1 MREVRYTSLE
11 LCEADGR
18 ELALR
23 LKMPRGESLEI
34 LEKCSSQVRDAISC
48 KACAAEVDVSV
59 CGNAVTLGDFTVE
72 SRDLAKNLSGCRRA
86 LIMAVTLG
94 AGVDMLLRRK
104 GAVSAG
110 EHFVCDAVASAF
122 AEAAADTAENFFLGD
137 IPHRPRYS
145 PGYGD
150 LPLEIQ
156 GDVLDV
162 CGAGRLLG
170 ISLSAASLMIPTKS
184 VTAIIGRCD

>member
-11 LCEADGR
+11 PGDVCGR

-23 LKMPRGESLEI
+23 LKMPRGEQLDI
-34 LEKCSSQVRDAISC
+34 LEKCTSQVKSAISC
-48 KACAAEVDVSV
+48 KASAAEMDVSV
-59 CGNAVTLGDFTVE
+59 CGDTVTLGDFTAE

-94 AGVDMLLRRK
+94 AGVDMLLRQK
-104 GAVSAG
+104 SAVSAG

-122 AEAAADTAENFFLGD
+122 AEKAADMAEKFFLGD
-137 IPHRPRYS
+137 IPHRSRFS

-150 LPLEIQ
+150 LSLEIQ
-156 GDVLDV
+156 RDVLTV
-162 CGAGRLLG
+162 CEAPKLLG
-170 ISLSAASLMIPTKS
+170 INLSAADLMIPTKS
-184 VTAIIGRCD
+184 ITAIIGRCD